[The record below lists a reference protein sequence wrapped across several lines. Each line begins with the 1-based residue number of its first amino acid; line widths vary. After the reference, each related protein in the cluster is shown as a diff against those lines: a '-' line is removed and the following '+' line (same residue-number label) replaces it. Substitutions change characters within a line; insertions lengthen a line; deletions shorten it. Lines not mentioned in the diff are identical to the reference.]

1 MKTMILEGSARR
13 RGRTA
18 ELVEFLRLRLP
29 GEVTVVRAYD
39 TPVSPCRDCRYCLS
53 HPGCAVKDEMQDLY
67 PAIEGCDNLII
78 ASPLY
83 FHSVPAPLKTI
94 IDRLQPY
101 WAATVRGDEGQ
112 ISTKRGALLLVGGA
126 PPFEGQ
132 FLPAELM
139 LRGVLSDLH
148 ASCEDIIRMDDADRR
163 PLPQRPE
170 IQAQLMDLA
179 QRLSTL

>member
-101 WAATVRGDEGQ
+101 WAATVRGG
-112 ISTKRGALLLVGGA
+112 R
-126 PPFEGQ
+126 
-132 FLPAELM
+132 
-139 LRGVLSDLH
+139 RSDLH
-148 ASCEDIIRMDDADRR
+148 
-163 PLPQRPE
+163 
-170 IQAQLMDLA
+170 QAGRAAAGGGRTSL
-179 QRLSTL
+179 

>member
-1 MKTMILEGSARR
+1 M
-13 RGRTA
+13 
-18 ELVEFLRLRLP
+18 
-29 GEVTVVRAYD
+29 
-39 TPVSPCRDCRYCLS
+39 
-53 HPGCAVKDEMQDLY
+53 
-67 PAIEGCDNLII
+67 
-78 ASPLY
+78 
-83 FHSVPAPLKTI
+83 PAPLKTI

-101 WAATVRGDEGQ
+101 WAATVRGDEDQ

-170 IQAQLMDLA
+170 IQTQLMDLA